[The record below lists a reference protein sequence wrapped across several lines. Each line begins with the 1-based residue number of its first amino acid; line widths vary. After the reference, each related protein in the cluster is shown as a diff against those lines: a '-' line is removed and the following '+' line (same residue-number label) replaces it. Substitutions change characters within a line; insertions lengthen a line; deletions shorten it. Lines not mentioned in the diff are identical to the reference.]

1 MTDYSKNLTT
11 AQSNIVKH
19 VPSRARGID
28 QILEYA
34 KDHFVTNEMLIK
46 VGLRMNRNLLFGSN
60 QRCVA
65 MLIVFKSIM
74 HDISQSKLQQQ
85 QQQQHHLSS
94 QSSIQSTDSISPE
107 TNINC
112 ERPLDELQNRIK
124 KALDFLDFCRPLS
137 VSMKN
142 ASKLVKDEILN
153 ISQSHT
159 DEAIA
164 RLHLSDEAHDN
175 EDSNNKPDENDR
187 RMSTSNDLPFNKF
200 SDEWSAYEDQRRQ
213 LVEFI
218 DRFIDEEI
226 WSAQR
231 GICENIL
238 TNIATQD
245 VILVYGCST
254 IVQHVL
260 LHAKVR
266 GKVFKVIVVDSPP
279 HFNGRRMMSFLN
291 DNMID
296 VSYTLI
302 NSLSFVMRQAT
313 KVLLGA
319 NSMLANGY
327 VMSHIG
333 TSQVALMAK
342 ASNVPT
348 LVCCETYKLSDRV
361 YVDSFGCNE
370 VDSGHELDSA
380 LNLRYDLT
388 PPEFVSIVINERNT
402 VPPNSVPALLRFRAE
417 RTRGERSNPVRAVS

>member
-1 MTDYSKNLTT
+1 MT
-11 AQSNIVKH
+11 AQSNIVRH
-19 VPSRARGID
+19 VPSRARGTD

-34 KDHFVTNEMLIK
+34 EKHDITNEMLIK

-74 HDISQSKLQQQ
+74 LDISLIKGRHRLQQPQQQ
-85 QQQQHHLSS
+85 QQPPQSPTQQDVDPKPNLDVTSVK
-94 QSSIQSTDSISPE
+94 
-107 TNINC
+107 
-112 ERPLDELQNRIK
+112 PLDELQTRLK
-124 KALDFLDFCRPLS
+124 KALEFLDFCRPLS
-137 VSMKN
+137 VSMTN
-142 ASKLVKDEILN
+142 AAKLVKGEILKL
-153 ISQSHT
+153 SQSQT
-159 DEAIA
+159 DQAIA
-164 RLHLSDEAHDN
+164 RLHLGDVHSPEKTEPN
-175 EDSNNKPDENDR
+175 SLQR
-187 RMSTSNDLPFNKF
+187 RGSQGVAPATDIPIHKF
-200 SDEWSAYEDQRRQ
+200 DDEWNAYEGQKCE
-213 LVEFI
+213 LEKYI
-218 DRFIDEEI
+218 DRYIDEEI

-231 GICENIL
+231 GICENIFN
-238 TNIATQD
+238 NIATTD

-260 LHAKVR
+260 LHAKTK
-266 GKVFKVIVVDSPP
+266 GKEFRVIVVDSPP
-279 HFNGRRMMSFLN
+279 HFNGRRMSSFLN
-291 DNMID
+291 DNHID

-327 VMSHIG
+327 VMSQIG

-370 VDSGHELDSA
+370 VDSGQDLDSA

-417 RTRGERSNPVRAVS
+417 RSRERSNPVSIIS